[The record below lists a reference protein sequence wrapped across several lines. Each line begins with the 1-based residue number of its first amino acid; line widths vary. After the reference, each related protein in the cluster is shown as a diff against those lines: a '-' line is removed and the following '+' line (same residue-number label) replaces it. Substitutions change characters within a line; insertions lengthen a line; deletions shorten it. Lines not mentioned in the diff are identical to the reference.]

1 MIIMIIIMLLDNLN
15 EITMTSTITIIDCQY
30 Q

>member
-15 EITMTSTITIIDCQY
+15 EITMISTITIIDCQY